1 MQRGAIAGGIAAICF
16 SALAHPPGCIDGAA
30 LQHNDKVVEAK
41 LVRLATHF
49 WALLPGGE
57 PAKKENAMGPNPEVW
72 PMLWLSIG
80 VAVVAAWIGDLVATA
95 AVLAAIA
102 GGILFGLRS

>member
-1 MQRGAIAGGIAAICF
+1 
-16 SALAHPPGCIDGAA
+16 
-30 LQHNDKVVEAK
+30 
-41 LVRLATHF
+41 
-49 WALLPGGE
+49 
-57 PAKKENAMGPNPEVW
+57 MGPNPEVW